1 MADNQLEAP
10 KDEGK
15 KKGGKLKWIIILV
28 VLLGLLGGGGW
39 FGYQH
44 FFAKKAE
51 TAEGAPAEAGGHGGE
66 KKDGKEAGKE
76 GDKAAKTE
84 IVTLPTFVVN
94 LADPLGRR
102 YLKLTVDVEMADPKA
117 AEELKGSEP
126 KVRDAIIL
134 LLSSKT
140 FADLS
145 SVESKIMLKNE
156 IVERLNQVVAGNK
169 VLRVYFTEMVIQ

>member
-10 KDEGK
+10 KEEGK
-15 KKGGKLKWIIILV
+15 KKGGKLKWIILL
-28 VLLGLLGGGGW
+28 VLLLGVLGGGGW
-39 FGYQH
+39 FGYKY
-44 FFAKKAE
+44 FFANKAD
-51 TAEGAPAEAGGHGGE
+51 TADGAAAEGGAAGQA
-66 KKDGKEAGKE
+66 KAKEEQG
-76 GDKAAKTE
+76 KTE

-102 YLKLTVDVEMADPKA
+102 YLKLTVDVEMADQKA
-117 AEELKGSEP
+117 AEELRGSEP
-126 KVRDAIIL
+126 KVRDAVIL

-156 IVERLNQVVAGNK
+156 IVERLNQVVPGNK

>member
-10 KDEGK
+10 KEEGK

-39 FGYQH
+39 FGYKY

-51 TAEGAPAEAGGHGGE
+51 TTEGAPAESGGGHGGE
-66 KKDGKEAGKE
+66 KKEGGKE
-76 GDKAAKTE
+76 GDKAAKPE

-156 IVERLNQVVAGNK
+156 IVERLNQVVSGNK

>member
-28 VLLGLLGGGGW
+28 LLLGVLGGGGW
-39 FGYQH
+39 FGYKYY
-44 FFAKKAE
+44 FAKKAD
-51 TAEGAPAEAGGHGGE
+51 TAEGASAAAEGG
-66 KKDGKEAGKE
+66 KKEGGKE

-102 YLKLTVDVEMADPKA
+102 YLKLTVDVEMADQKA
-117 AEELKGSEP
+117 AEELRQATP
-126 KVRDAIIL
+126 KVRDAVIL

-145 SVESKIMLKNE
+145 SVESKIQLKNE
-156 IVERLNQVVAGNK
+156 IVERLNQVVTGSK

>member
-28 VLLGLLGGGGW
+28 LLLGVLGGGGW
-39 FGYQH
+39 FGYKY

-51 TAEGAPAEAGGHGGE
+51 TAEGAPAEAGAHGD
-66 KKDGKEAGKE
+66 KKEAGKE

-102 YLKLTVDVEMADPKA
+102 YLKLTVDVEMADQKA
-117 AEELKGSEP
+117 AEELRQATP
-126 KVRDAIIL
+126 KVRDAVIL

-145 SVESKIMLKNE
+145 SVEGKIMLKNE
-156 IVERLNQVVAGNK
+156 IVERLNQVVAGSK

>member
-1 MADNQLEAP
+1 VAENQLEAS
-10 KDEGK
+10 KDEGKK

-28 VLLGLLGGGGW
+28 LLLGLLGGGGW
-39 FGYQH
+39 FGYKY
-44 FFAKKAE
+44 FFAKKADTTE
-51 TAEGAPAEAGGHGGE
+51 AAPAGGE
-66 KKDGKEAGKE
+66 AAKKE
-76 GDKAAKTE
+76 GEKGKTE

-102 YLKLTVDVEMADPKA
+102 YLKLTVDVEMADQKS
-117 AEELKGSEP
+117 AEELRNATP

-145 SVESKIMLKNE
+145 SVESKILLKNE
-156 IVERLNQVVAGNK
+156 IVERLNQVIAGSK

>member
-15 KKGGKLKWIIILV
+15 KKGGKLKWIILLV
-28 VLLGLLGGGGW
+28 LLLGLLGGGGW
-39 FGYQH
+39 FGYKY
-44 FFAKKAE
+44 FFAKKAD
-51 TAEGAPAEAGGHGGE
+51 TAEGAAAEGGQAAGEKAKEEAG
-66 KKDGKEAGKE
+66 
-76 GDKAAKTE
+76 KTE

-102 YLKLTVDVEMADPKA
+102 YLKLTVDVEMADQKA
-117 AEELKGSEP
+117 AEELRGAEP

-156 IVERLNQVVAGNK
+156 IVERLNQVVPGNK

>member
-10 KDEGK
+10 KEEGK

-28 VLLGLLGGGGW
+28 LLLGLLGGGGW
-39 FGYQH
+39 FGYKH
-44 FFAKKAE
+44 FFAKPAD
-51 TAEGAPAEAGGHGGE
+51 TAEGAAAEGGDAA
-66 KKDGKEAGKE
+66 K
-76 GDKAAKTE
+76 GDKAKEEQGKTE

-102 YLKLTVDVEMADPKA
+102 YLKLTVDVEMADQKA
-117 AEELKGSEP
+117 AEELRGSEP
-126 KVRDAIIL
+126 KVRDAVIL

-156 IVERLNQVVAGNK
+156 IVDRLNQVVPGNK

>member
-1 MADNQLEAP
+1 MAENQLEAP

-15 KKGGKLKWIIILV
+15 KKGGKLKWIILLV
-28 VLLGLLGGGGW
+28 ILLGVLGGGGW
-39 FGYQH
+39 FGYKY

-51 TAEGAPAEAGGHGGE
+51 TTEGAPADADADA
-66 KKDGKEAGKE
+66 KKEEGK
-76 GDKAAKTE
+76 GDKTKTE

-102 YLKLTVDVEMADPKA
+102 YLKLTVDVEMTDQKA
-117 AEELKGSEP
+117 AEELRGAEP

-145 SVESKIMLKNE
+145 SVESKILLKNE
-156 IVERLNQVVAGNK
+156 IVERLNQVVGGSK
-169 VLRVYFTEMVIQ
+169 VLRVYFTELVIQ